1 MLLTI
6 YNKNKCIMRKLVL
19 VILGLLALVVCGCR
33 GSKVVTVEVPKIEKE
48 YVVSVD
54 TVHQFDSVWVYNDRR
69 IERDTVYISKVNE
82 KFRYIYKT
90 RTDTLLRTDTVT
102 IVNTEQIKALVKEND
117 KLKAVGYFYRRLGLC
132 LIGIIAVMGLYI
144 FFKR

>member
-1 MLLTI
+1 
-6 YNKNKCIMRKLVL
+6 MRKLVL
-19 VILGLLALVVCGCR
+19 VILGLLALAVCSCR
-33 GSKVVTVEVPKIEKE
+33 GSKVVTVEVPRIEKE
-48 YVVSVD
+48 YITSTD
-54 TVHQFDSVWVYNDRR
+54 TVHQFDSVYVFNDKRVVK
-69 IERDTVYISKVNE
+69 DTVYISKVNE

>member
-1 MLLTI
+1 
-6 YNKNKCIMRKLVL
+6 MRKLVL

-33 GSKVVTVEVPKIEKE
+33 GSKVVTVEVPKVEKE

-54 TVHQFDSVWVYNDRR
+54 TVHQFDSVYIFNDQRVVK
-69 IERDTVYISKVNE
+69 DTVYISKVNE